1 MKMKNTENE
10 DVIVLQSE
18 DKKIRKKKKGIGK
31 IIVLLILIF
40 LLSGAIFGVVY
51 YRNRTFSSCEI
62 VNTYY
67 FEENGVMS
75 YETYLDNVVRYS
87 KDGITY
93 VNAEGEVIWSS
104 SYQMKM
110 PKVYVNKEYA
120 LAVDFNGNEV
130 YLFDGKGLVKKFT
143 TPYNICNAEV
153 AANGVMAIVLE
164 ADEENYIYLYDKES
178 TELVEIKTTIGQNGY
193 PLDIALS
200 QDGKKMVASYVNTE
214 NMGVTTKLA
223 FYNFSS
229 VGQNENSD
237 RLVGGVEF
245 SGSLV
250 PEVKFL
256 DNDTV
261 CAFVDD
267 KIIVYDMKDKPG
279 EKAKI
284 EFKDGPRSVF
294 ANEKY
299 IGFITE
305 SESQT
310 GSYLLK
316 VYNLEGKE
324 RFQKEINMEY
334 LQIVAGEDELLL
346 VGSSSLLV
354 MDYRGNIKY
363 QGDLGVVA
371 KGAVCSGKK
380 YEYIILGENA
390 NYQICLK

>member
-1 MKMKNTENE
+1 MKTKRTGNE
-10 DVIVLQSE
+10 DIIVLQGE
-18 DKKIRKKKKGIGK
+18 DKKERKKKKGIGK
-31 IIVLLILIF
+31 IIVLLAVIFF
-40 LLSGAIFGVVY
+40 LLGAIFLVLY
-51 YRNRTFSSCEI
+51 YRNRTFSSYEI

-93 VNAEGEVIWSS
+93 VNAKGEAVWSS

-110 PKVYVNKEYA
+110 PKVYVNKDYA

-130 YLFDGKGLVKKFT
+130 YLFDSKGLVKNFT

-153 AANGVMAIVLE
+153 SANGVMVVVLE
-164 ADEENYIYLYDKES
+164 GDVENYICLYDKEA

-200 QDGKKMVASYVNTE
+200 EDGKKMVVSYVNTE
-214 NMGVTTKLA
+214 NMGVISKVA

-237 RLVGGVEF
+237 RLVGGEDF

-250 PEVKFL
+250 PKVEFL

-261 CAFVDD
+261 CAFIDD
-267 KIIVYDMKDKPG
+267 KIMVYDMKDKPG

-284 EFKDGPRSVF
+284 ELADEPKSVF

-299 IGFITE
+299 IGVVTE
-305 SESQT
+305 MENQT
-310 GSYLLK
+310 GNYLLK
-316 VYNLEGKE
+316 VYNLDGKE
-324 RFQKEINMEY
+324 RFQKEINTEY
-334 LQIVAGEDELLL
+334 IQIVADEDELLL
-346 VGSSSLLV
+346 LGSNSLLV
-354 MDYRGNIKY
+354 MDYHGNIRY
-363 QGDLGVVA
+363 QGDLGFIA
-371 KGAVCSGKK
+371 KGAVCSGKN